1 MMTADLPRK
10 KQREEATIKCERA
23 MAYAFSH
30 QWRTY
35 SNSNLDANGSNL
47 ATYNWGWSWMDRWIA
62 ARPWESWAL
71 ELE

>member
-1 MMTADLPRK
+1 
-10 KQREEATIKCERA
+10 

-30 QWRTY
+30 QWRAH

-47 ATYNWGWSWMDRWIA
+47 ATYNWGWSWMERWIV
-62 ARPWESWAL
+62 ARPWESRAL